1 MNGNSWDTDSL
12 LQQYKDRN
20 LTGDPIVTNAQDA
33 NMAHD
38 FFGNLVWGG
47 LSSASWGT
55 LDAFALTD
63 PGKTL
68 RGGIALGAYRPW
80 EQQTSSGKVGYI
92 IGQGL
97 GMVPTFGWTGK
108 ILAGASR
115 MVGLGKSGSAVGRAM
130 SKRAGNAAL
139 EKFGSVKANQSL
151 AKYGEAIMRGE
162 TTEVVMEGLERGT
175 IGIMDEAFELIADPR
190 YKKLWKGNQT
200 SYVNALDE
208 LSGKIIGHMG
218 DIGQETSVEL
228 ANHLLSSALKYSNK
242 NFHNVMEGVA
252 GWAGTKVPALSG
264 KFGQVLA
271 AYSSDFA
278 LGLTHQLAKSGIEN
292 AVYGLTS
299 YAGLKHD
306 DKELQQFKS
315 LNSGF
320 LSILGDAGMS
330 GVWMGFI
337 GPTRFIRGGRS
348 TKLFSEIRGG
358 LNTVRKAWKPLGKM
372 TETQAKATLTLIDH
386 ASANKLKESIPELVG
401 KDISLLSKKETTDI
415 LGKIRKTFSK
425 EWSKYMLTEA
435 RKDIVGSSGR
445 MIAGAMAM
453 NLHSIHDYYKEYGT
467 VGIDVLGTDGAEIA
481 ANLIV
486 GMVMSKGARTFGDMN
501 TSNTKRGMWERGE
514 IREYYTNNVKE
525 IRAVKQGLELLGI
538 RGRGDS
544 LDYKS
549 PSSYIISRHLVNT
562 GEYREVD
569 NIFRQ
574 FFVVP
579 TDTEVPLNAKPLDK
593 AYKEFNGGSLDK
605 KQEAMLEIALQ
616 VMTHYDN
623 SATDIGTAMRH
634 VTPKE
639 AESIISSVNSIRGL
653 SESKV
658 NPTVWVNKIEK
669 EALHKANIEYKE
681 LQDNFIFNLYQA
693 IGIDL
698 APRWNKEAGVMRIPR
713 IDLEKIIGTKNI
725 PADERGNDLRALI
738 AAHSRYLEMGK
749 DSFVVEDGKRTD
761 IPVAS
766 PEVIKLLEKAYGDAV
781 DIMSL
786 AAYGEGA
793 NMRDKDILSD
803 KNMWDVYKASRTDV
817 DIANTLYTFTHE
829 SNREHLF
836 TSFSK
841 EEIRKLDE
849 AIETLRLGEMKP
861 VKEGDE
867 ITDSKRIQDL
877 TDYHAKV
884 KNLYHV
890 LRGAKGRGDAGTK
903 DVTFNTVAAARETID
918 RHLGGIFGNRE
929 LEKATYE
936 RLMHKSLEHMVDTL
950 NIQSLN
956 RDNQLKHSLVVL
968 MNGSALPGL
977 SQLKGIGG
985 LARRVGKFV
994 EMPTSEV
1001 LFDII
1006 EKSPYYKNNKEEV
1019 DGLRSYYE
1027 DFELGMNS
1035 ADGPI
1040 RFRSDIS
1047 TVKNLTESLGGTGN
1061 VITLLNS
1068 AKLYSQVGHI
1078 KDFVRGYTKLE
1089 EYHTKLT
1096 KDQGIYLEGVKE
1108 IFKYD
1113 ADINTNFIELV
1124 KNLDTLKANLKF
1136 LLDTWDYEAL
1146 VTMNI
1151 KELGNLVNQLESF
1164 RKKDITEFIS
1174 EEGTVEKAYKD
1185 QLAEM
1190 VLITQKKLNKRVGT
1204 FENINAY
1211 VNEQINKSPH
1221 DIPARDHAQRIN
1233 TTPTKFEADYGV
1245 TVREQE
1251 RIVEDMMGDKL
1262 ANELRND
1269 EIITALESI
1278 VGKATRKEGQSLDQL
1293 YSDAWQ
1299 VISSKVFSEEVGRV
1313 RFEGTPSSG
1322 KLVQSRI
1329 RLPLQSETDSS
1340 GLLGLRNWLFKSNIG
1355 WFDLQS
1361 DIKWRRLDSDSYQT
1375 LTVLDKDIM
1384 AQIDST
1390 LKRGVSIEN
1399 STARN
1404 EALRQTLKKAVGDQE
1419 TVVDQKMA
1427 RIVIAENTQI
1437 VVELDMAKRALNDAF
1452 AEGRTDN
1459 LHYLAEALIGR
1470 TEANRLSERFR
1481 NENMS
1486 VEDVKDGIT
1495 EAWNLLNKSNIYV
1508 EGDLTRTKEL
1518 DYMKRRKIGDFSKGH
1533 MLTDRYHDW
1542 MTQYYNL
1549 VHLRTGSDA
1558 SRIMAEAYAEMRGP
1572 DGKLIPM
1579 KGLSINDGV
1588 EITDAN
1594 GNIVPGSMFVSSRFK
1609 QKLKEYDN
1617 EGILAGIT
1625 ETELMNELIKIDKE
1639 LTDAPTYLSKKAFLR
1654 FLGTFAP
1661 REEFLQIENGELVGF
1676 NVGAMKPKGANVSIS
1691 PDGSLQVYYNKTAF
1705 FYNPTVAER
1714 MELAGLDQVTFKSG
1728 NKINKERSGR
1738 EELEDMYVNPVTEV
1752 LKDGVAVKAE
1762 STEDIILNTIDRARE
1777 GGAYE
1782 GMVREVPWET
1792 YMVTMASTPHKA
1804 SVGANTGV
1812 HYSDRSGLNNWTRA
1826 EAHIDDFRAL
1836 YSAMHGD
1843 PYAVTSIG
1851 RNLSIMER
1859 QDGEMNPNRSSLD
1872 AYLDANG
1879 MVTNDWMGDMIVD
1892 NLFSRIF
1899 SGSKIG
1905 TYEVD
1910 GSSYSPMEPFI
1921 ADRNVDLPIIYQS
1934 GDGGRRQRIFG
1945 GFQINSE
1952 LANMPFKPYDV
1963 STHETIGGDSN
1974 TNVGSFFI
1982 VRDNFKN
1989 PAIGDAFSKS
1999 DFMVIPDKKGKVTII
2014 VEGMELLPDGS
2025 MVDLLTKKQM
2035 MSSDVDA
2042 VTYRSNSKLYTQIKA
2057 LTNEVIDFGNGKTND
2072 VVLNYMAEKENIWL
2086 GASNLRQ
2093 PRNSYDVIINKVH
2106 RESTGIVRKGDL
2118 IPDSKRV
2125 KGEPYIKDGKKIYD
2139 VLVDMYE
2146 HPTRRDKTGD
2156 LVDIWVVDNL
2166 KQAHAQLA
2174 AIKKGAG
2181 KGTKFSNKIVK
2192 YKDHYILR
2200 HKDGDHKEI
2209 YIKGT
2214 EPKGKE
2220 VEGWK
2225 HYEEGSGNATRQNS
2239 VDILRQDADHDFDK
2253 TATYLTTT
2261 REFLKE
2267 VGATIGY
2274 QVKVDANEYAL
2285 LVDKEV
2291 DFAIRNHETLKEWF
2305 RDVNNSSKLRGRFVK
2320 LHQIMSYLSNA
2331 IGEGGVIGEYV
2342 LDNKAINITMKDKKS
2357 YIDTV
2362 DSVAGAVKLFL
2373 DNYKT
2378 MLDIPID
2385 KQGFSKIIDQTIK
2398 DILFGREYFINN
2410 EIDKSKSFVGL
2421 FRIQAKDKKG
2431 ISENIIKNE
2440 TIKNH
2445 LYDTIIR
2452 PLGRY
2457 LTYNRGEFTEGET
2470 KSKIRL
2476 KDIYT
2481 GMTDMKNSY
2490 FTEKFPSIIDQDLK
2504 LNLDAGKRTM
2514 QAFLT
2519 ETSRAPFDI
2528 AMRSLYSMYDN
2539 ALGRDIAPSG
2549 RPTPVEELIFK
2560 GERSSLT
2567 EGFIL
2572 GDVQNISREI
2582 AKLVKSE
2589 GQMANLIVLSDKL
2602 ASITGEY
2609 EKIKSNPY
2617 STEYEIKQ
2625 IENRLN
2631 YYTELKSE
2639 LEMVIGSRENYL
2651 SSNNVFSFRDGRNE
2665 KTVTAYGSDW
2675 VVWSGG
2681 RDKPVIKQVIKE
2693 GETNEIKI
2701 GKSDVIV
2708 IGGKK
2713 FEITS
2718 PTKQTKLRSRWIAFG
2733 KPLLKTTLENSD
2745 VVSMTDMVYRGT
2757 IIPAYAEFTSS
2768 FRKLTRDYMKHQ
2780 DGQLL
2785 SNQRKALLH
2794 TFFNDISGK
2803 YGLTDALKRKAFIYR
2818 LLTPELMQDTFTI
2831 MEKNGEYT
2839 RDFKFTDN
2847 EKISKTVYGYLT
2859 EVMNKEG
2866 WSKENVLSANEAK
2879 GIISELAKMQNL
2891 SYHGISSPYNM
2902 VEMDLTRTERYI
2914 NNFNKRLINIDND
2927 VLTTAAKMTDVRQ
2940 EEALTMINQF
2950 INGDRLITPFDMA
2963 RIARNI
2969 GVGTTTPTRNMFR
2982 FGESGNFNRSF
2993 GLEGREK
3000 IKTNQEG
3007 LDAIRERRCRQ

>member
-1 MNGNSWDTDSL
+1 MNGNSLDRYSI
-12 LQQYKDRN
+12 LQQYKDRHLN
-20 LTGDPIVTNAQDA
+20 KDPVVTNAQDA

-47 LSSASWGT
+47 LSSASWGA
-55 LDAFALTD
+55 LDIFAASD
-63 PGKTL
+63 PGKVV
-68 RGGIALGAYRPW
+68 RGIAAGGAYRPW
-80 EQQTSSGKVGYI
+80 EEQTPSGKAGYI
-92 IGQGL
+92 IGQGI
-97 GMVPTFGWTGK
+97 GMLPTFGFTGK
-108 ILAGASR
+108 ILSSAAR
-115 MVGLGKSGSAVGRAM
+115 AIGLGKSGSAVGRAM

-139 EKFGSVKANQSL
+139 EKFGSQKANQSL

-162 TTEVVMEGLERGT
+162 TADVAMEGLERGT
-175 IGIMDEAFELIADPR
+175 IGIMDEAFELVTDPR

-200 SYVNALDE
+200 SYANAVDE

-218 DIGQETSVEL
+218 DIGQETSVDL
-228 ANHLLSSALKYSNK
+228 ASHLLSSALKYSNK

-252 GWAGTKVPALSG
+252 GALGTKVPALAG
-264 KFGQVLA
+264 KGGQVLA

-299 YAGLKHD
+299 QVGLDYD

-320 LSILGDAGMS
+320 LSVLGDAGMS

-372 TETQAKATLTLIDH
+372 TEKQAKATLTLIDNT
-386 ASANKLKESIPELVG
+386 SANKLKEAIPELVG

-415 LGKIRKTFSK
+415 LDKVRKTFSK
-425 EWSKYMLTEA
+425 EWGKYMLTEA
-435 RKDIVGSSGR
+435 KKDIVGSAPR

-467 VGIDVLGTDGAEIA
+467 IGIDVLGTDGAEIA

-501 TSNTKRGMWERGE
+501 TSKTKRGMWERGE

-525 IRAVKQGLELLGI
+525 MRAVKHGLELLGI
-538 RGRGDS
+538 RGRGDM

-549 PSSYIISRHLVNT
+549 PSSYMIGRHLVNT

-569 NIFRQ
+569 DILRP

-593 AYKEFNGGSLDK
+593 AYREFNAGSLDK
-605 KQEAMLEIALQ
+605 TQEAKLEIAIQ
-616 VMTHYDN
+616 VMSHYDN

-639 AESIISSVNSIRGL
+639 AESIVNSVNSIKGL
-653 SESKV
+653 SESKT
-658 NPTVWVNKIEK
+658 NPTIWMNKIEK
-669 EALHKANIEYKE
+669 EALHKANLEYKE

-698 APRWNKEAGVMRIPR
+698 APLWSKEAGVMGIPR
-713 IDLEKIIGTKNI
+713 IDLGKIIGTKNI
-725 PADERGNDLRALI
+725 PSDERGNDLRALI
-738 AAHSRYLEMGK
+738 SAHSMYLEMGK
-749 DSFVVEDGKRTD
+749 DSFVRQEGKRTD
-761 IPVAS
+761 IPEAS
-766 PEVIKLLEKAYGDAV
+766 PEAIKLLKKAYNDAV
-781 DIMSL
+781 TVMSL
-786 AAYGEGA
+786 AAYGESA
-793 NMRDKDILSD
+793 NMRDKNILSD

-817 DIANTLYTFTHE
+817 DIANSLYIGTHE

-841 EEIRKLDE
+841 EQVRELDE
-849 AIETLRLGEMKP
+849 AFETLRLGEMKP
-861 VKEGDE
+861 IKEGDK
-867 ITDSKRIQDL
+867 IKDSERIQEL
-877 TDYHAKV
+877 VDYHAKV
-884 KNLYHV
+884 KNFHHV

-903 DVTFNTVAAARETID
+903 DVTFDTIAIAKETID
-918 RHLGGIFGNRE
+918 KYLGGIFGNKE

-936 RLMHKSLEHMVDTL
+936 RMMHKSLEHMVDTL

-985 LARRVGKFV
+985 LARREGKFI
-994 EMPTSEV
+994 EMPTSDI
-1001 LFDII
+1001 LFNIL
-1006 EKSPYYKNNKEEV
+1006 EKSPYYKNNKEEI

-1027 DFELGMNS
+1027 DFELGMKS
-1035 ADGPI
+1035 SDGPI
-1040 RFRSDIS
+1040 RLRSDIS
-1047 TVKNLTESLGGTGN
+1047 SIDKLIDSLGGTGN

-1078 KDFVRGYTKLE
+1078 KDFVHGYTKLE

-1096 KDQGIYLEGVKE
+1096 KDQGIYLKGVDE

-1113 ADINTNFIELV
+1113 KDINTNFIELV

-1164 RKKDITEFIS
+1164 KKKDITEFIS

-1190 VLITQKKLNKRVGT
+1190 VLLTQEKLHKRVGT

-1221 DIPARDHAQRIN
+1221 DIPARDHVQKIN

-1251 RIVEDMMGDKL
+1251 RIIEDMMGDKL

-1278 VGKATRKEGQSLDQL
+1278 VNKATRKEGQSLDQL
-1293 YSDAWQ
+1293 YSDSWQ
-1299 VISSKVFSEEVGRV
+1299 VVSSKVFSEEVGRV
-1313 RFEGTPSSG
+1313 RFEGTPASG
-1322 KLVQSRI
+1322 KLVESRI
-1329 RLPLQSETDSS
+1329 RLPLQSETDSR

-1361 DIKWRRLDSDSYQT
+1361 DIKWRKVDSDSYQT

-1384 AQIDST
+1384 GQIDSI
-1390 LKRGVSIEN
+1390 LERGVSIEN
-1399 STARN
+1399 LTARN
-1404 EALRQTLKKAVGDQE
+1404 ETLRQTFKKAVGDQE
-1419 TVVDQKMA
+1419 TVQPQKVA
-1427 RIVIAENTQI
+1427 RVVIAEGTQL
-1437 VVELDMAKRALNDAF
+1437 VVELGMAQRALNDAF

-1459 LHYLAEALIGR
+1459 LHYLAEALIGK
-1470 TEANRLSERFR
+1470 TEANKLSERFR
-1481 NENMS
+1481 IEDMS

-1508 EGDLTRTKEL
+1508 EGDLTRTQQLE
-1518 DYMKRRKIGDFSKGH
+1518 YMKRRKIADFSKGH

-1549 VHLRTGSDA
+1549 VHLKTGSDA
-1558 SRIMAEAYAEMRGP
+1558 SRIMAEAYSEMRGP
-1572 DGKLIPM
+1572 DGEIIPM

-1588 EITDAN
+1588 KVTDAD
-1594 GNIVPGSMFVSSRFK
+1594 GNTIPGSMFVSSRFK
-1609 QKLKEYDN
+1609 QRLKEYEK
-1617 EGILAGIT
+1617 EGMLAGIT
-1625 ETELMNELIKIDKE
+1625 ETELMNELNKIDKE

-1661 REEFLQIENGELVGF
+1661 RKEFLQIENGELVGF

-1691 PDGSLQVYYNKTAF
+1691 PDGSLQVYYNKSAF
-1705 FYNPTVAER
+1705 FYNPTIAER

-1752 LKDGVAVKAE
+1752 LKNNVAVKAE
-1762 STEDIILNTIDRARE
+1762 STEEIILNTIDRARE

-1782 GMVREVPWET
+1782 NMVREVPWET
-1792 YMVTMASTPHKA
+1792 YMVTMASTPHRA

-1812 HYSDRSGLNNWTRA
+1812 HYSDRSGLNNWTRTDV
-1826 EAHIDDFRAL
+1826 HIDDFRTL
-1836 YSAMHGD
+1836 FSAMHGD

-1851 RNLSIMER
+1851 RKLSTMER

-1879 MVTNDWMGDMIVD
+1879 VVTNDWMGDMIVD

-1921 ADRNVDLPIIYQS
+1921 ADRNVDLPILYQS

-1963 STHETIGGDSN
+1963 STHTNLGGDSN
-1974 TNVGSFFI
+1974 ANVGSFFI
-1982 VRDNFKN
+1982 VRNSLYN
-1989 PAIGDAFSKS
+1989 PAIKAMSKS
-1999 DFMVIPDKKGKVTII
+1999 DFMVIPGKKGKVSII

-2025 MVDLLTKKQM
+2025 MVDLLTKKSM
-2035 MSSDVDA
+2035 MESDVDA

-2057 LTNEVIDFGNGKTND
+2057 LANEVIDFGNGKTND
-2072 VVLNYMAEKENIWL
+2072 AVLNFMAEKDNIWM
-2086 GASNLRQ
+2086 GALNLRQ

-2166 KQAHAQLA
+2166 EQARAQLA
-2174 AIKKGAG
+2174 AIKKGVG
-2181 KGTKFSNKIVK
+2181 KGTKFANKIVK
-2192 YKDHYILR
+2192 HKDHYILK
-2200 HKDGDHKEI
+2200 HQDGDNKEI

-2225 HYEEGSGNATRQNS
+2225 HYEEGSGNATRQNALD
-2239 VDILRQDADHDFDK
+2239 VLRQDADHDFDK
-2253 TATYLTTT
+2253 TATYITST

-2267 VGATIGY
+2267 VGSTIGH

-2285 LVDKEV
+2285 LVDKEA

-2320 LHQIMSYLSNA
+2320 LHQMMSYLSNA
-2331 IGEGGVIGEYV
+2331 IGEGGVVGEY
-2342 LDNKAINITMKDKKS
+2342 LLNKQEINITMKDKKS
-2357 YIDTV
+2357 YIDTI
-2362 DSVAGAVKLFL
+2362 DNVAGAVKLFL

-2385 KQGFSKIIDQTIK
+2385 KQGFSRIIDQTIK
-2398 DILFGREYFINN
+2398 DILFGREFL
-2410 EIDKSKSFVGL
+2410 IDGQVDKRKSFVGL
-2421 FRIQAKDKKG
+2421 FSVQAKDKKG
-2431 ISENIIKNE
+2431 FSEDIIKDE
-2440 TIKNH
+2440 RIKNH

-2481 GMTDMKNSY
+2481 GMSDMKNSY
-2490 FTEKFPSIIDQDLK
+2490 FTGEKPFLFNETLK
-2504 LNLDAGKRTM
+2504 LNLDAGKKTM
-2514 QAFLT
+2514 QDFLT

-2528 AMRSLYSMYDN
+2528 AMRSLYSMYDK
-2539 ALGRDIAPSG
+2539 ALERDTAPPH
-2549 RPTPVEELIFK
+2549 RPTPVEDLIFK
-2560 GERSSLT
+2560 GERNLLT
-2567 EGFIL
+2567 KPFEL
-2572 GDVQNISREI
+2572 ENVQSISRDI

-2631 YYTELKSE
+2631 YYTELKSD

-2651 SSNNVFSFRDGRNE
+2651 SSNNVFTFRESKAPG
-2665 KTVTAYGSDW
+2665 TVPAYGSDW
-2675 VVWSGG
+2675 VIWSGG

-2693 GETNEIKI
+2693 GETNKDPI
-2701 GKSDVIV
+2701 GKNDVIV

-2713 FEITS
+2713 FEIAS

-2745 VVSMTDMVYRGT
+2745 VVSMTDMAYRGT
-2757 IIPAYAEFTSS
+2757 ILPAYSEFTSS
-2768 FRKLTRDYMKHQ
+2768 FRKLTFDYMNYQ

-2803 YGLTDALKRKAFIYR
+2803 YGLTDELKRKAFIYR

-2891 SYHGISSPYNM
+2891 AYYGISSPYNM
-2902 VEMDLTRTERYI
+2902 VEMDVTRTERYI

-2927 VLTTAAKMTDVRQ
+2927 VLKTAAKMTDVKQ

-2963 RIARNI
+2963 RIARNV

-2982 FGESGNFNRSF
+2982 FGESGNFNRKF
-2993 GLEGREK
+2993 GLEGRDK
-3000 IKTNQEG
+3000 IKTNQQG
-3007 LDAIRERRCRQ
+3007 LDAIREKRCK